1 MLQHM
6 TKSLHCFVV
15 ALAVLLPRL
24 AFSQTVSGRVT
35 EPSGAPIPFV
45 NVALYSTDSALIG
58 GGTTDMDGR
67 FSIKGQKG
75 QFYVEASFLSYQT
88 YYSEPFELDAD
99 GKRDLGK
106 LVMEENAQM
115 LEEVVIEA
123 ERSQME
129 FKLDRRVFN
138 VGADLS
144 NAGSNA
150 SEILANVPSVDVDI
164 DGNVSLRGSE
174 NVRILVD
181 GKQSGLTGSGN
192 ADALRMLQGNM
203 VEKIEVI
210 TNPSSKYEAE
220 GEVGIINIVLKK
232 EKQKGFNGTFE
243 VQGGYPTNYGASYS
257 INYRRKWINLFASSG
272 LNYRR
277 RPGQGSSF
285 QEYNGP
291 DTTYRFE
298 RDRDHRRGGLSTVNR
313 VGADFFINDQ
323 NTLTTSLL
331 YKYADADNT
340 ALIEY
345 RDLNQAEEV
354 VLSTIRDEDENEIS
368 QDIEVA
374 ITHVKTF
381 EKEGQEWTTDLRAT
395 QNDDSELAQLTQTSS
410 SPFIPNSFQRSS
422 NTEDERNYILQ
433 SDYTH
438 PIGKKGKFE
447 TGVRASIRRIENFY
461 SVDLKDSADAEWE
474 PLTDFTDEL
483 IYTENIYAAYALFG
497 NEWKRFSYQFGLR
510 SEYTDIRTELR
521 ISKQVNPR
529 DYLNFFPSAHLNY
542 ELSEFNSL
550 QVSYSRRLSRP
561 SFRELIPFF
570 SYSDPRNF
578 YGGNPDLDPEYTDSY
593 EAGFLSQFD
602 RGSILTSLYYR
613 HTTANTQRI
622 TLTDTTGLIRTF
634 PINLGTQDAYGLEV
648 NMSYDIADWWRFNAN
663 LNTYYATIQG
673 EYRGVSYNTD
683 VLTMSGR
690 INTMITLPQE
700 IDVQVALRYQ
710 APQATPQGRRLSIT
724 TFDVGASR
732 DVLNGNGTLIFSVK
746 DVFNS
751 QIRRSIVQTE
761 FLYSESA
768 FQWRAR
774 QFLLTFSYRINKQ
787 KSRGGKPE
795 GLMDEY

>member
-1 MLQHM
+1 MLQHIFI
-6 TKSLHCFVV
+6 TLRIQLL
-15 ALAVLLPRL
+15 LAVILWPGLI
-24 AFSQTVSGRVT
+24 AAQTVHGTVT
-35 EPSGAPIPFV
+35 EPSGAPIPFT
-45 NVALYSTDSALIG
+45 NVALYASDSTLVTG
-58 GGTTDMDGR
+58 TTTDMDGR
-67 FSIKGQKG
+67 FSITGKPGS
-75 QFYVEASFLSYQT
+75 FYIESSFLSFQT
-88 YYSEPFELDAD
+88 IYSDVFQLAA
-99 GKRDLGK
+99 GSTFKIGQ
-106 LVMEENAQM
+106 LVMKENAQM

-243 VQGGYPTNYGASYS
+243 VQGGHPTNYGASYS

-291 DTTYRFE
+291 DTTYRFQ

-313 VGADFFINDQ
+313 VGADFYINDK
-323 NTLTTSLL
+323 NILTTSLL

-354 VLSTIRDEDENEIS
+354 VLSTIRDEEENEIS
-368 QDIEVA
+368 QDIEIA
-374 ITHVKTF
+374 LTHVKTF
-381 EKEGQEWTTDLRAT
+381 EQEDREWTTDFRIT
-395 QNDDSELAQLTQTSS
+395 QNDDSEIAQLTQTSS

-433 SDYTH
+433 SDYIQ

-461 SVDLKDSADAEWE
+461 SVDLKDSANAEWE

-483 IYTENIYAAYALFG
+483 IYTENIYAAYALYG
-497 NEWKRFSYQFGLR
+497 NEWKRFSYQLGLR
-510 SEYTDIRTELR
+510 SEYTDIQTELR

-529 DYLNFFPSAHLNY
+529 SYLNFFPSAHLNY

-570 SYSDPRNF
+570 SYTDPRNF

-663 LNTYYATIQG
+663 VNAYYASIQG

-690 INTMITLPQE
+690 LNTMITLPQE
-700 IDVQVALRYQ
+700 IDVQGALRYQ
-710 APQATPQGRRLSIT
+710 APQNTPQGRRLSIT
-724 TFDVGASR
+724 SLDLGASR
-732 DVLNGNGTLIFSVK
+732 DVFNGNGTLIFSVK

-751 QIRRSIVQTE
+751 RFRRSIVETE
-761 FLYSESA
+761 FLYSESQ

-787 KSRGGKPE
+787 KRRGGKPD